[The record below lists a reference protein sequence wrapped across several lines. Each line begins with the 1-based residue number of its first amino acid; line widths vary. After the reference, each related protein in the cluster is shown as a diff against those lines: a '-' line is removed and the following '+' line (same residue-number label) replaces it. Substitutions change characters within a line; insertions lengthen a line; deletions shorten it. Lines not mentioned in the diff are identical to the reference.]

1 MRQPDVRNICFHGI
15 GTPGRAIDDTDESH
29 YWIERDTYLRVLD
42 EIATWPAT
50 TVSFDDG
57 NVSDIEIGL
66 PALVERGLT
75 ATFFVLAGRLDTP
88 GSLTTDD
95 VAALHG
101 AGMRVGSHGM
111 DHVSWRSMAPA
122 VRRREL
128 VDAREVIAGVVGEVT
143 EAALP
148 RGQYDRTTLTWLR
161 RLGYQAVHTSDRRP
175 ATPGAWLQPRF
186 SVTCHDTPATLVQAA
201 LTPRPTFERA
211 TLELKG
217 LVKRL
222 R

>member
-1 MRQPDVRNICFHGI
+1 MRQPERRNVCFHGI
-15 GTPGRAIDDTDESH
+15 GAPGRAIDDADESH
-29 YWIERDTYLRVLD
+29 YWIDRDTYLRVLD

-50 TVSFDDG
+50 ALSFDDG
-57 NVSDIEIGL
+57 NASDIEIGL

-88 GSLTTDD
+88 GSLTTED
-95 VAALHG
+95 VAALQR

-111 DHVSWRSMAPA
+111 DHVSWRSMTPA
-122 VRRREL
+122 VRQREL
-128 VDAREVIAGVVGEVT
+128 VDARAVIAEIVGEVT

-175 ATPGAWLQPRF
+175 AAPGAWLQPRF
-186 SVTCHDTPATLVQAA
+186 SVTSDDTPATLVRAA
-201 LTPRPTFERA
+201 LAPRPPLERA